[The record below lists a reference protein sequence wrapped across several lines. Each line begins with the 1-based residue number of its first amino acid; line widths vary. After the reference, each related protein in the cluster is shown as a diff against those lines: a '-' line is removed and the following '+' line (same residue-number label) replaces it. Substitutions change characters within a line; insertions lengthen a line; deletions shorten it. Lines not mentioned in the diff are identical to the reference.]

1 MNSKYNK
8 YSSTIYD
15 TKASVT
21 CTDNGKTV
29 LAETSEFVPE
39 KLLSV
44 YLATN
49 KIVMHYNARHKNY
62 VGNLFNM
69 EFTSPG
75 PQTLGS
81 YR

>member
-8 YSSTIYD
+8 HSSTVYD
-15 TKASVT
+15 TTAQVT

-29 LAETSEFVPE
+29 TAEISEFVPE
-39 KLLSV
+39 RVLTV

-49 KIVMHYNARHKNY
+49 KIVMKYNLRHKNY
-62 VGNLFNM
+62 VGNMFNM
-69 EFTSPG
+69 EFTSTG

-81 YR
+81 FR